1 MRISDW
7 SSDVCSSDLGAAAG
21 ETRIVGG
28 AVRDTLLG
36 IGLDIADVDLATRH
50 PPQAVLD
57 RLRKAGIKAVP
68 TGLAHGTITAV
79 IDSGPVE
86 VTTLR
91 RDVST
96 DGRHAIVDYTD
107 AWPADAARRDFTINA
122 PYPYPPHTPTS
133 AATGKR
139 VSRR

>member
-68 TGLAHGTITAV
+68 TGLAHGTIPAV
-79 IDSGPVE
+79 IDRGPVE
-86 VTTLR
+86 VTTPR
-91 RDVST
+91 RHVST
-96 DGRHAIVDYTD
+96 DGR
-107 AWPADAARRDFTINA
+107 P
-122 PYPYPPHTPTS
+122 
-133 AATGKR
+133 ATGTY
-139 VSRR
+139 SDHRRQHAPRRHS

>member
-1 MRISDW
+1 MIPRPPRPTRTDTLVPYSALCRA
-7 SSDVCSSDLGAAAG
+7 VLGPAAG
-21 ETRIVGG
+21 ETRIVGV

-96 DGRHAIVDYTD
+96 DEIGRAHV
-107 AWPADAARRDFTINA
+107 
-122 PYPYPPHTPTS
+122 
-133 AATGKR
+133 
-139 VSRR
+139 

>member
-7 SSDVCSSDLGAAAG
+7 SSDVCSSDLRVTLPDAALVQRAGLAQLVDVLGAAAG

-36 IGLDIADVDLATRH
+36 IGLEIADVDLATRH

-68 TGLAHGTITAV
+68 TGLEIGRAHV
-79 IDSGPVE
+79 
-86 VTTLR
+86 
-91 RDVST
+91 
-96 DGRHAIVDYTD
+96 
-107 AWPADAARRDFTINA
+107 
-122 PYPYPPHTPTS
+122 
-133 AATGKR
+133 
-139 VSRR
+139 